1 MFRRLAGLIL
11 LAAQP
16 AAAQTAL
23 PPATLPITWA
33 MATEYPATAIPGEGV
48 STFTALVRAKTGG
61 RLVIEPSFDASRG
74 IKSAAMLDAVREGR
88 VEVGDAFAGALGGAD
103 PIFALSSLPFLAT
116 SIAEAKRLT
125 DLARPRYEGVLAAR
139 GQRLLYTTPWPPS
152 GIWSRR
158 PLAGAA
164 DLNGLAIR
172 TYDATSMAVM
182 NAAGAKAVN
191 LSFADAMPK
200 LRDGSLDAVLSS
212 GDGGA
217 GQRLWEILPNFA
229 EITYAMP
236 ISIATM
242 NQAAFAA
249 LPDDLKG
256 AVEAAARETEQR
268 QWAAIV
274 TRQRENHDRI
284 RGQGVSLNPTPDPT
298 LMQALRAAAAPA
310 IAAWTAS
317 AGADGA
323 ALLARFR
330 QDAAAR

>member
-1 MFRRLAGLIL
+1 
-11 LAAQP
+11 
-16 AAAQTAL
+16 
-23 PPATLPITWA
+23 
-33 MATEYPATAIPGEGV
+33 
-48 STFTALVRAKTGG
+48 
-61 RLVIEPSFDASRG
+61 
-74 IKSAAMLDAVREGR
+74 
-88 VEVGDAFAGALGGAD
+88 
-103 PIFALSSLPFLAT
+103 
-116 SIAEAKRLT
+116 
-125 DLARPRYEGVLAAR
+125 
-139 GQRLLYTTPWPPS
+139 
-152 GIWSRR
+152 
-158 PLAGAA
+158 
-164 DLNGLAIR
+164 
-172 TYDATSMAVM
+172 
-182 NAAGAKAVN
+182 VN